1 MDNDKD
7 NFDGNW
13 DDDKKLELFGSK
25 VDVITSEFENIPA
38 KTLDN
43 LSKITKV
50 YPSSFCF
57 SIAQHRN
64 KEKEMATKSGF
75 LVPKWYR
82 IKSFTDLIKYSKI
95 LNHNDEV
102 ISFKCELQE
111 NLQKAMKEFVE
122 EHPNWDQY
130 RILQAA
136 IAGFLMQKGFQ
147 NRDLTRLYIGNMFSM
162 NFNN

>member
-1 MDNDKD
+1 MLV
-7 NFDGNW
+7 
-13 DDDKKLELFGSK
+13 DDLLILEKTTSCRFKFQKSFFNMQKLNYYENSK
-25 VDVITSEFENIPA
+25 VS
-38 KTLDN
+38 
-43 LSKITKV
+43 
-50 YPSSFCF
+50 
-57 SIAQHRN
+57 
-64 KEKEMATKSGF
+64 
-75 LVPKWYR
+75 
-82 IKSFTDLIKYSKI
+82 
-95 LNHNDEV
+95 NHKDEV

-162 NFNN
+162 NFKD

>member
-1 MDNDKD
+1 MLV
-7 NFDGNW
+7 
-13 DDDKKLELFGSK
+13 DDLVILEKTIFCRLIFQQVFNMHQLNYDENSK
-25 VDVITSEFENIPA
+25 V
-38 KTLDN
+38 
-43 LSKITKV
+43 
-50 YPSSFCF
+50 
-57 SIAQHRN
+57 
-64 KEKEMATKSGF
+64 
-75 LVPKWYR
+75 
-82 IKSFTDLIKYSKI
+82 
-95 LNHNDEV
+95 LNQKDEI

-162 NFNN
+162 NFKD